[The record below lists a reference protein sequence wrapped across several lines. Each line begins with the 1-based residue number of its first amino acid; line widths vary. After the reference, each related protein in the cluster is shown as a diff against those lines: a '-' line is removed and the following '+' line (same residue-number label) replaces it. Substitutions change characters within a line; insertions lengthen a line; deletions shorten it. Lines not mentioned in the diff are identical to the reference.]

1 MLKLNILKAPIDQ
14 TWDVH
19 RIAKEAPPSTWESV
33 FGEAV
38 EELIEISRWLD
49 EQESTYGQYYPNK
62 EDLFAAFNYTP
73 LSKVKVVI
81 LGQDPYHQTISLN
94 GKSIPRAMGLSFS
107 VRLGDEIPSSLKN
120 IFTELKD
127 TIRGFIQPDHGDLR
141 DWARQGILLL
151 NSCLTV
157 QPGKAGS
164 HGDIWLGFI
173 TKIFRAIS
181 IANPQCIYVLWG
193 KKAQELKPMLGEKSI
208 VFEAAHPSGL
218 SAKKGFFKCNHF
230 NLINETLIRQ
240 GRPGINWHLKSS
252 VILQNPITS
261 EQQPLVVPR
270 RNLVP
275 VNMTMSYP
283 AISEQQ
289 QQQQPKQ
296 TYLGMPTILQNA
308 NQSNNTPMLLPHI
321 PHTKKIETNTLVEL
335 KNGMITSTNPNSPTF
350 HNKSKAPSPTQN
362 PIIPNINNKTKTPSP
377 IHVPNIPN
385 IDFNNESFKLPD
397 IRPLI

>member
-1 MLKLNILKAPIDQ
+1 MLKLNVLKNPIDQ
-14 TWDVH
+14 TWDIH

-33 FGEAV
+33 FGEAN

-49 EQESTYGQYYPNK
+49 EHERTLGAYYPNK
-62 EDLFAAFNYTP
+62 EDIFAAFNYTP

-94 GKSIPRAMGLSFS
+94 GKSMPRAMGLSFS

-120 IFTELKD
+120 IFIEMKD
-127 TIRGFIQPDHGDLR
+127 TVRGFIPPDHGDLR
-141 DWARQGILLL
+141 EWTRQGVLLL
-151 NSCLTV
+151 NTCLTV

-181 IANPQCIYVLWG
+181 VVNPQCIYVLWG
-193 KKAQELKPMLGEKSI
+193 KKAQELKPMLGEKSV

-240 GRPGINWHLKSS
+240 GKPGINWHLKSS
-252 VILQNPITS
+252 VIIKNPQTC
-261 EQQPLVVPR
+261 EQPQLVAPPR
-270 RNLVP
+270 KLMP

-283 AISEQQ
+283 AILEPPP
-289 QQQQPKQ
+289 PKQ
-296 TYLGMPTILQNA
+296 TYPTIIGMPNILQNA
-308 NQSNNTPMLLPHI
+308 NQNNNIPTIISHI
-321 PHTKKIETNTLVEL
+321 PNAKTVEPKSIVEL

-350 HNKSKAPSPTQN
+350 KNKNSSSPSSPSSSSPN
-362 PIIPNINNKTKTPSP
+362 KVPIIPNIKFK
-377 IHVPNIPN
+377 
-385 IDFNNESFKLPD
+385 NNESIKLPT
-397 IRPLI
+397 IQPIM